1 MKKELAIGICFGLA
15 GILCTC
21 LFGYEYFTTYGF
33 LNAYHMKAFAASD
46 TGYLPLLA
54 NILWERGKVFVIIAI
69 LSLTALKAILPLLL
83 RCLIYFTGGVF
94 FAACVMN
101 MGILGIVFFLVSWL
115 PHGILYLAALALL
128 LLVEPRRFYNRKNPW
143 LLRLAWGMG
152 VAVLVLLGCPSGKM
166 GLLSS
171 MFTNLDYRRMGI
183 AKELLHRVV
192 EEARDYG
199 CGTIQITASD
209 MGVKLYTDFGFV
221 HNGNFMQYKL

>member
-33 LNAYHMKAFAASD
+33 LNAYHMKAFVASD
-46 TGYLPLLA
+46 TGYLP
-54 NILWERGKVFVIIAI
+54 
-69 LSLTALKAILPLLL
+69 
-83 RCLIYFTGGVF
+83 LIYFTGGVF

-128 LLVEPRRFYNRKNPW
+128 LLVEPHRFYNRKNPW

-152 VAVLVLLGCPSGKM
+152 VAVLVLLGCVLEASVGIR
-166 GLLSS
+166 LLR
-171 MFTNLDYRRMGI
+171 F
-183 AKELLHRVV
+183 VV
-192 EEARDYG
+192 E
-199 CGTIQITASD
+199 
-209 MGVKLYTDFGFV
+209 KL
-221 HNGNFMQYKL
+221 

>member
-69 LSLTALKAILPLLL
+69 LSLTAKSNSAIIIALPDLFY
-83 RCLIYFTGGVF
+83 RRGI

-101 MGILGIVFFLVSWL
+101 MGILGIVFSGIVAATWNFVSCS
-115 PHGILYLAALALL
+115 ACA
-128 LLVEPRRFYNRKNPW
+128 
-143 LLRLAWGMG
+143 
-152 VAVLVLLGCPSGKM
+152 
-166 GLLSS
+166 
-171 MFTNLDYRRMGI
+171 FTAGR
-183 AKELLHRVV
+183 
-192 EEARDYG
+192 
-199 CGTIQITASD
+199 TA
-209 MGVKLYTDFGFV
+209 
-221 HNGNFMQYKL
+221 

>member
-101 MGILGIVFFLVSWL
+101 MGNCFFSGIVAAAWNFVSCSACAFTA
-115 PHGILYLAALALL
+115 GRTAQ
-128 LLVEPRRFYNRKNPW
+128 
-143 LLRLAWGMG
+143 
-152 VAVLVLLGCPSGKM
+152 VL
-166 GLLSS
+166 
-171 MFTNLDYRRMGI
+171 
-183 AKELLHRVV
+183 
-192 EEARDYG
+192 
-199 CGTIQITASD
+199 
-209 MGVKLYTDFGFV
+209 
-221 HNGNFMQYKL
+221 

>member
-94 FAACVMN
+94 
-101 MGILGIVFFLVSWL
+101 
-115 PHGILYLAALALL
+115 
-128 LLVEPRRFYNRKNPW
+128 
-143 LLRLAWGMG
+143 
-152 VAVLVLLGCPSGKM
+152 
-166 GLLSS
+166 
-171 MFTNLDYRRMGI
+171 
-183 AKELLHRVV
+183 LLHV
-192 EEARDYG
+192 
-199 CGTIQITASD
+199 
-209 MGVKLYTDFGFV
+209 
-221 HNGNFMQYKL
+221 

>member
-54 NILWERGKVFVIIAI
+54 NILWERGKVFVIIAN

-94 FAACVMN
+94 FAACLMN
-101 MGILGIVFFLVSWL
+101 MGILGIVF
-115 PHGILYLAALALL
+115 L
-128 LLVEPRRFYNRKNPW
+128 LLVEPHRFYNRKNPW

-152 VAVLVLLGCPSGKM
+152 VVVLVLLGCVLEASVGIR
-166 GLLSS
+166 LLR
-171 MFTNLDYRRMGI
+171 F
-183 AKELLHRVV
+183 VV
-192 EEARDYG
+192 E
-199 CGTIQITASD
+199 
-209 MGVKLYTDFGFV
+209 KL
-221 HNGNFMQYKL
+221 

>member
-101 MGILGIVFFLVSWL
+101 MGILGIVFFLVCLKHTLFPYSFLRYWDFL
-115 PHGILYLAALALL
+115 DVYWRHLL
-128 LLVEPRRFYNRKNPW
+128 ESGCY
-143 LLRLAWGMG
+143 
-152 VAVLVLLGCPSGKM
+152 VLL
-166 GLLSS
+166 
-171 MFTNLDYRRMGI
+171 
-183 AKELLHRVV
+183 
-192 EEARDYG
+192 
-199 CGTIQITASD
+199 
-209 MGVKLYTDFGFV
+209 
-221 HNGNFMQYKL
+221 